1 MFLQWLRKDERGF
14 TLVEL
19 MMVIV
24 ILGVLAGVAVPI
36 TSTLRRNAAKA
47 KLAAYADSWA
57 QAIMML
63 AVAEGALPAG
73 TDATEVK
80 GLLSISDTDLQV
92 DNKACD
98 ATKYCLTYKKDKDD
112 QFTIKTWNKGA
123 DAAAEDGFLEEK
135 KYENISL

>member
-1 MFLQWLRKDERGF
+1 MVLQWLRRDEHGF

-57 QAIMML
+57 QAILMQ
-63 AVAEGALPAG
+63 AVTEGALPAG
-73 TDATEVK
+73 TDATEV
-80 GLLSISDTDLQV
+80 GDLLSISDTDLQV
-92 DNKACD
+92 DNKTCD
-98 ATKYCLTYKKDKDD
+98 STKYCLTYKRDTDS
-112 QFTIKTWNKGA
+112 QFTIKTWNKGDNKA
-123 DAAAEDGFLEEK
+123 DSIALETKE
-135 KYENISL
+135 YENISL